1 MWASTDDGNRIRLL
15 LAVNSILALLRWHRG
30 EPKIKKKKK
39 GGDKREDVGGRGR
52 KKKWKEQRKEE
63 EQRRGGVRGKRKKFA
78 KRDKLCQCWMSVW
91 VELVNEQT
99 LEFFSASTAS
109 ANQRTN
115 SSLSLRRERRHTHAT
130 YTHTHTHTR
139 THTHTHAHTKTTN
152 LPSFPLIPP
161 HPTAAHQL
169 RCVHRLMGTRATATQ
184 RSHAQHPVLSSA
196 TSRLHRLGHQ
206 RAVAAIT
213 PRAAAMPPTRLP
225 LFANSVSA
233 GARAPSPRTQ
243 HLATRAMGHTRTWL
257 CRPRARR
264 GVGLQPHQTTQAMP
278 TCMRRRT

>member
-1 MWASTDDGNRIRLL
+1 MHT
-15 LAVNSILALLRWHRG
+15 H
-30 EPKIKKKKK
+30 
-39 GGDKREDVGGRGR
+39 
-52 KKKWKEQRKEE
+52 
-63 EQRRGGVRGKRKKFA
+63 
-78 KRDKLCQCWMSVW
+78 
-91 VELVNEQT
+91 T
-99 LEFFSASTAS
+99 HT
-109 ANQRTN
+109 RTHT
-115 SSLSLRRERRHTHAT
+115 HTHAG
-130 YTHTHTHTR
+130 THTHTHTHAHTRAHTHIR

>member
-1 MWASTDDGNRIRLL
+1 MPPLIPFACQQRRNERQSVWASTDDGNRIRLL

-139 THTHTHAHTKTTN
+139 THTHTHTYTHTF
-152 LPSFPLIPP
+152 SSPLGPRRSGRCRERRRR
-161 HPTAAHQL
+161 QERVLL
-169 RCVHRLMGTRATATQ
+169 RRLFDLFEKG
-184 RSHAQHPVLSSA
+184 
-196 TSRLHRLGHQ
+196 LGKEHC
-206 RAVAAIT
+206 
-213 PRAAAMPPTRLP
+213 
-225 LFANSVSA
+225 
-233 GARAPSPRTQ
+233 GAPSENST
-243 HLATRAMGHTRTWL
+243 LDMY
-257 CRPRARR
+257 
-264 GVGLQPHQTTQAMP
+264 
-278 TCMRRRT
+278 